1 MSAARAVALSI
12 VFVACGAGERIPTA
26 PAPAPTHEAVA
37 LPTPT
42 VPAPVIDAS
51 PTVRTAGQRARD
63 EARAPLANAILDA
76 YTNWDAH
83 LSRDGRRVLF
93 GSRRDGN
100 REYYL
105 GEVAAPA
112 APPIQLTHGPERAVG
127 AAFTRDG
134 KSVLFRQDRGADE
147 NYRIYQVGLD
157 GKNETCLT
165 PGPVLHRYPPLE
177 ARERPGTIVYAQ
189 RDAKSPATEVV
200 VQKLGGDPRVV
211 YRQPGPGYVIA
222 ITQDGTRV
230 LMNRRRSSSDFVL
243 VDLDLATSN
252 TRRLYPDEGKKA
264 TIHDAAYSPDGK
276 TVYVAADDGADAEL
290 LLAID
295 AATGAL
301 RRQYRLSDPAT
312 ASIYGVHVSLQGDRL
327 ALWIDA
333 GDHDETRLVDAKTL
347 KITSTVVVPA
357 GSALIPTG
365 FSEDGAQVTATL
377 TSPNHPSDVVAVDV
391 RTGVVAPLRA
401 DIRRGLEGLA
411 PIDASIDTVRA
422 FDGLSLPVVTYLPE
436 GTRSGGKRL
445 PVIVEFHGGPA
456 DSSSVGWDVFARFY
470 TALGYAYIEPNV
482 RGSTGYGRAF
492 EMADNRERRADWL
505 RDVESINAW
514 VKSQAWADPN
524 RVVVMGG
531 SYGGYTVLMALTRQ
545 PGSWRAG
552 VDYVGIANLFTFLKS
567 TDQLIR
573 AVWVDEFG
581 DLDADKELL
590 ERFSPLRDV
599 DKIVAPLYV
608 YAGQN
613 DPRVPREES
622 DQVVRAQRAR
632 GMPVEYQVAADEG
645 HSLDH
650 RENRVE
656 FMTRVARFLD
666 DYAR

>member
-1 MSAARAVALSI
+1 MSAPRAVGLSL
-12 VFVACGAGERIPTA
+12 VLVACGAGARTGTESAPPPA
-26 PAPAPTHEAVA
+26 HDALPAPA
-37 LPTPT
+37 
-42 VPAPVIDAS
+42 VPPPVLDAS
-51 PTVRTAGQRARD
+51 PTARTAEQLARD
-63 EARAPLANAILDA
+63 DARAPLANAILDG
-76 YTNWDAH
+76 YTNSEAQ

-100 REYYL
+100 REYYIAD
-105 GEVAAPA
+105 VATPAAAP
-112 APPIQLTHGPERAVG
+112 ILLTRGPERAVA

-134 KSVLFRQDRGADE
+134 KSVVFRRDTGGDE
-147 NYRIYQVGLD
+147 NYRIYEVDLD
-157 GKNETCLT
+157 GRNETCLT

-177 ARERPGTIVYAQ
+177 ARGRPGTIVYAQ

-200 VQKLGGDPRVV
+200 VQKLGGEPRVV

-222 ITQDGTRV
+222 VTEDGAHV
-230 LMNRRRSSSDFVL
+230 LMNRRTSSSDFVL
-243 VDLDLATSN
+243 LDLDLASGN
-252 TRRLYPDEGKKA
+252 TRRLYPDEGTKA
-264 TIHDAAYSPDGK
+264 TVHGAAYAPDGK

-295 AATGAL
+295 PVTGAL
-301 RRQYRLSDPAT
+301 RRQYRVSDPAT
-312 ASIYGVHVSLQGDRL
+312 ASIDGVHVSPGGDRL

-347 KITSTVVVPA
+347 KVTSTVAVPA
-357 GSALIPTG
+357 GCALVPSG
-365 FSEDGAQVTATL
+365 FSEDGTKVTATL
-377 TSPNHPSDVVAVDV
+377 TSPNHPSDVVAIDV
-391 RTGVVAPLRA
+391 RTGIVAPLRA

-411 PIDASIDTVRA
+411 PIDTSIETVRA
-422 FDGLSLPVVTYLPE
+422 FDGLSLPVITYLPD
-436 GTRSGGKRL
+436 GARSGGKRL

-456 DSSSVGWDVFARFY
+456 GSSAVGWDVFARFF
-470 TALGYAYIEPNV
+470 TALGYAYLEPNV

-492 EMADNRERRADWL
+492 EMADNREKRADWL
-505 RDVESINAW
+505 KDLESVNAW
-514 VKSQAWADPN
+514 VKAQAWADAN
-524 RVVVMGG
+524 RVIVMGG

-545 PGSWRAG
+545 PRLWRAG
-552 VDYVGIANLFTFLKS
+552 VDYVGIANLSTFLKS

-573 AVWVDEFG
+573 AAWVDEFG
-581 DLDADKELL
+581 DLDRDKELL
-590 ERFSPLRDV
+590 ERFSPLRDIG
-599 DKIVAPLYV
+599 KITAPLYV

-622 DQVVRAQRAR
+622 DQVVEALRAR

-650 RENRVE
+650 RANRAE